1 MMVKQVSIN
10 ILKNILLPGWL
21 VGAYMSIY
29 YNLFIYWIWSIL
41 YDLKKFYVIPFI
53 VIAIITIS
61 IIIYLSRKNY
71 NRKLLY
77 IISGSFLP
85 FIIVSLFSI
94 IMLLFLSGKVDSYI
108 GMSLF
113 WISGI
118 ILQIPL
124 VLASYIIFSLLKGY
138 CNPKLNHLISVS
150 ILITICPLIFPLLIP
165 FIMIADGFA
174 TIKPEE
180 VSLYFIIAG
189 SVYSLPFALYYFIKD
204 LYKKNKPM
212 SMLERWGFDEEH
224 YIDNLVRFEKLE
236 GPWVKRG
243 LVIVCVL
250 GITFFYSFVLQ
261 PTIIKIITL
270 IIKFF

>member
-10 ILKNILLPGWL
+10 ILNNILLPGWL

-41 YDLKKFYVIPFI
+41 YELKKFYVIPFI
-53 VIAIITIS
+53 VIAIIAIS
-61 IIIYLSRKNY
+61 IMIYLSRKNY
-71 NRKLLY
+71 ERKLLY

-138 CNPKLNHLISVS
+138 CNPKLNHLIPVS
-150 ILITICPLIFPLLIP
+150 ILITICPMVFPLTLMP
-165 FIMIADGFA
+165 FFMFGAGFA
-174 TIKPEE
+174 TIKPYS

-189 SVYSLPFALYYFIKD
+189 LVYSLPFALYYFIKD

-212 SMLERWGFDEEH
+212 SMLERWGMDEKMFPG
-224 YIDNLVRFEKLE
+224 NPLGLEKAE
-236 GPWVKRG
+236 SPWVKRG
-243 LVIVCVL
+243 LVVVCVL
-250 GITFFYSFVLQ
+250 GITYFYYFVLLA
-261 PTIIKIITL
+261 IIKIIIAMAT
-270 IIKFF
+270 

>member
-1 MMVKQVSIN
+1 MVKQVSIN
-10 ILKNILLPGWL
+10 ILKNILLPGSL
-21 VGAYMSIY
+21 VGAYISIY
-29 YNLFIYWIWSIL
+29 YNLLIYWFWSMA

-53 VIAIITIS
+53 VIAIIAIS
-61 IIIYLSRKNY
+61 IMIYLSRKNY
-71 NRKLLY
+71 ERKLLY

-138 CNPKLNHLISVS
+138 CNPKLSHLIPVS
-150 ILITICPLIFPLLIP
+150 ILITICPLIFPLLMP
-165 FIMIADGFA
+165 LFMIADGFA

-189 SVYSLPFALYYFIKD
+189 FVYSLPFALYYFIKD

-212 SMLERWGFDEEH
+212 SMLERWGMDEKMFPG
-224 YIDNLVRFEKLE
+224 NPLGLEKAE
-236 GPWVKRG
+236 SPWVKRG
-243 LVIVCVL
+243 LVVVCVL
-250 GITFFYSFVLQ
+250 GLTYLFYFAILG
-261 PTIIKIITL
+261 IISIIIAMTN
-270 IIKFF
+270 

>member
-10 ILKNILLPGWL
+10 ILKNILLPGSL

-29 YNLFIYWIWSIL
+29 YNLFIYWVWSIL

-53 VIAIITIS
+53 VIAIIAIS
-61 IIIYLSRKNY
+61 IMIYLSRKNY
-71 NRKLLY
+71 ERKLLY

-85 FIIVSLFSI
+85 FITVSLFSI
-94 IMLLFLSGKVDSYI
+94 IMPLFLSENIRSNI
-108 GMSLF
+108 GVSLF

-174 TIKPEE
+174 NIKPEE

-212 SMLERWGFDEEH
+212 SMLERWGYDEEH

-236 GPWVKRG
+236 SPWVKRG
-243 LVIVCVL
+243 LVVVCVL

-261 PTIIKIITL
+261 PAIIKIITL

>member
-1 MMVKQVSIN
+1 MSKRVSTN
-10 ILKNILLPGWL
+10 ILKNILLPGSL

-53 VIAIITIS
+53 VIAIIAIS
-61 IIIYLSRKNY
+61 IMIYLSRKNY
-71 NRKLLY
+71 ERKLLY

-94 IMLLFLSGKVDSYI
+94 IMLLFLSENLDSNI

-113 WISGI
+113 LISTF

-124 VLASYIIFSLLKGY
+124 ILASYIIFSLLKGY

-180 VSLYFIIAG
+180 VSLYSIIAG
-189 SVYSLPFALYYFIKD
+189 FVYSLPFALYYSI
-204 LYKKNKPM
+204 KKNKPL
-212 SMLERWGFDEEH
+212 SILERWGMDEKMFLG
-224 YIDNLVRFEKLE
+224 NPLGLEKVE
-236 GPWVKRG
+236 SPWVKRG
-243 LVIVCVL
+243 LVVVCVL
-250 GITFFYSFVLQ
+250 GLTYLFYFAILG
-261 PTIIKIITL
+261 IISII
-270 IIKFF
+270 IAMAN

>member
-10 ILKNILLPGWL
+10 ILKNILLPGSL
-21 VGAYMSIY
+21 VGAYISIY
-29 YNLFIYWIWSIL
+29 YNLLIYWFWSMA

-53 VIAIITIS
+53 VIAIIAIS
-61 IIIYLSRKNY
+61 IMIYLSRKNY
-71 NRKLLY
+71 ERKLLY

-94 IMLLFLSGKVDSYI
+94 IMLLFLSENLRSNI
-108 GMSLF
+108 GVSLF
-113 WISGI
+113 IISTF

-165 FIMIADGFA
+165 FIMIADGFT

-180 VSLYFIIAG
+180 VSLYSIIAG
-189 SVYSLPFALYYFIKD
+189 FVYSLPFALYYFIKD

-212 SMLERWGFDEEH
+212 SMLDRWGYDEEH
-224 YIDNLVRFEKLE
+224 YIDNLFRFEKLE

>member
-10 ILKNILLPGWL
+10 ILKNILLPGSL

-29 YNLFIYWIWSIL
+29 FNLLIYWIWSIL
-41 YDLKKFYVIPFI
+41 YELKKFYVIPFI
-53 VIAIITIS
+53 VIAIIAIS
-61 IIIYLSRKNY
+61 IMIYLSRKNY
-71 NRKLLY
+71 ERKLLY

-94 IMLLFLSGKVDSYI
+94 IMLLFLSENLDSNI

-113 WISGI
+113 LISTF

-124 VLASYIIFSLLKGY
+124 ILASYIIFSLLKGY

-150 ILITICPLIFPLLIP
+150 ILITICPLNFPLLMP
-165 FIMIADGFA
+165 LFMIADGFA

-180 VSLYFIIAG
+180 VSLYSIIAG
-189 SVYSLPFALYYFIKD
+189 FVYSLPFALYYFIKD

-212 SMLERWGFDEEH
+212 SMLERWGYDEEH
-224 YIDNLVRFEKLE
+224 YIDNLVRFEKFE
-236 GPWVKRG
+236 SPWVKRG
-243 LVIVCVL
+243 LVVVCVL

>member
-1 MMVKQVSIN
+1 MSKRVSIN
-10 ILKNILLPGWL
+10 ILKNVLLPGSL

-29 YNLFIYWIWSIL
+29 YNLFIYWVWSLL

-53 VIAIITIS
+53 VIAIIAIS
-61 IIIYLSRKNY
+61 IMIYLSRKNY
-71 NRKLLY
+71 ERKLLY

-138 CNPKLNHLISVS
+138 CNPKLIHLITVS
-150 ILITICPLIFPLLIP
+150 ILITICPLVYPLFIP
-165 FIMIADGFA
+165 FFMIADGFA
-174 TIKPEE
+174 TIKPYS
-180 VSLYFIIAG
+180 VSLYFLIAG
-189 SVYSLPFALYYFIKD
+189 FIYSLPFALYYFIKN
-204 LYKKNKPM
+204 LYKK
-212 SMLERWGFDEEH
+212 
-224 YIDNLVRFEKLE
+224 
-236 GPWVKRG
+236 
-243 LVIVCVL
+243 
-250 GITFFYSFVLQ
+250 
-261 PTIIKIITL
+261 
-270 IIKFF
+270 

>member
-10 ILKNILLPGWL
+10 ILKNILLPGSL

-29 YNLFIYWIWSIL
+29 FNLLIYWIWSIL
-41 YDLKKFYVIPFI
+41 YELKKFYVIPFI
-53 VIAIITIS
+53 VVAIIAIS
-61 IIIYLSRKNY
+61 IMIYLSRKNY
-71 NRKLLY
+71 ERKLLY

-94 IMLLFLSGKVDSYI
+94 IMLLFLSENLDSNI

-113 WISGI
+113 LISTF

-124 VLASYIIFSLLKGY
+124 ILASYIIFSLLKGY

-189 SVYSLPFALYYFIKD
+189 FVYSLPFALYYFIKD
-204 LYKKNKPM
+204 LYKKNEPT
-212 SMLERWGFDEEH
+212 SMLDRWGYDEEH
-224 YIDNLVRFEKLE
+224 YIDNLFRFEKLE
-236 GPWVKRG
+236 SPWVKRG
-243 LVIVCVL
+243 LVVVCVL